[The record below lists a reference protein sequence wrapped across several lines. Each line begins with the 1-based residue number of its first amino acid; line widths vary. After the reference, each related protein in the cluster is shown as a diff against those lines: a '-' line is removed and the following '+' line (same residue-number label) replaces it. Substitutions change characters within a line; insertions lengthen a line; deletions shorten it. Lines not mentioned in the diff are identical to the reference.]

1 MTYIEVQEQVI
12 KLHDTARLIEND
24 FGSCDLSQSLRKA
37 ADTLSEFAKRRII
50 ELYADSIL

>member
-12 KLHDTARLIEND
+12 KLHDTARLIEQD
-24 FGSCDLSQSLRKA
+24 FGSCDLSQTLRQA
-37 ADTLSEFAKRRII
+37 ADNLSEFSKRRII

>member
-24 FGSCDLSQSLRKA
+24 FGACDLSETLRKA
-37 ADTLSEFAKRRII
+37 ADNLSEFSKRRII